1 MNKENKLP
9 LHINQLL
16 LELNEEQLRELN
28 HKVVERIKLIR
39 RAKSTISMAKFN
51 LLDRVYFIHNG
62 EKRIGVVIRLNPRSV
77 TVDLGNSNEWR
88 IAPEFLTK
96 IYNGA

>member
-1 MNKENKLP
+1 MTKKNNLP
-9 LHINQLL
+9 SHINQLL
-16 LELNEEQLRELN
+16 LGLNEEQLRELN

-39 RAKSTISMAKFN
+39 RAKSAMSMAKFN

-62 EKRIGVVIRLNPRSV
+62 EKRVGIVIRLNPRSV
-77 TVDLGNSNEWR
+77 TVDLGSGNEWR

-96 IYNGA
+96 IY